1 MKIFPVFLLLLFFLS
16 PLYAVS
22 YTSNELGQKK
32 EETESLLDGWVLTEE
47 GNEKTL
53 FHDGG
58 IVQTTIETDSLIT
71 KKKGEREERIF
82 LDGDGTI
89 TRRIIKDGK
98 GEEEYNYIYKNGL
111 LSGYN
116 YSLDGVLQERVDY
129 ITSDDGTLLYYSVND
144 DGVYISDSFFVHSD
158 GGSVALSRFNGGEQ
172 GVRETLSDG
181 GYRETDGGYTLYY
194 DSNGRLRK
202 EESDQKTID
211 YTYASSGELEEKREE
226 DENAIYITTY
236 GDEILYTR
244 YDKSGVKL
252 LERRTLE
259 NGEIEEKRFIDGAVR
274 YIFIYDRDGRRI
286 KEVKAL

>member
-1 MKIFPVFLLLLFFLS
+1 MKIFSVFLILLSLML

-32 EETESLLDGWVLTEE
+32 EETESLLNGWVLTEE

-53 FHDGG
+53 FHDGV

-82 LDGDGTI
+82 LDGDGTV
-89 TRRIIKDGK
+89 TRRIIKDENR
-98 GEEEYNYIYKNGL
+98 EEEYNYIYRNGL

-144 DGVYISDSFFVHSD
+144 DGVYISDGFFVHSD
-158 GGSVALSRFNGGEQ
+158 GEAVALSRFSTRNQ
-172 GVRETLSDG
+172 VVRETLPDG
-181 GYRETDGGYTLYY
+181 GYSETAGDYILYY
-194 DSNGRLRK
+194 DSNGRLGK
-202 EESDQKTID
+202 EESDQKIID
-211 YTYASSGELEEKREE
+211 YTYASSGELGEKREE
-226 DENAIYITTY
+226 DENGIYITTY

-259 NGEIEEKRFIDGAVR
+259 NGEIEEKRFIDGEVR
-274 YIFIYDRDGRRI
+274 YIFIYDRDGKRI
-286 KEVKAL
+286 KEVEAL